1 MGKPLVFNIQK
12 FSTHDGDG
20 VRTTIFFKG
29 CPVHC
34 RWCHNP
40 ESQRFTRELVY
51 YHGKCK
57 NCGSC
62 IAHCPTGANS
72 FSAEGKLI
80 LDREKCIAC
89 GNCEDWCSYQ
99 AREIAGREYTV
110 DELVKKATQDQIF
123 YDQSGGG
130 VTLSGGEVMAQDMD
144 FIEALCKKL
153 KREGVSIY
161 IDTCGFAPYEHYR
174 RILPYVDVFLYDIK
188 LLDPEAHREWIGVD
202 NALILE
208 NLVRLSE
215 DGAKIYIRIPTIGK
229 VNATEEFMNGV
240 ISFLKE
246 HGIIPAQVALLP
258 YHSIGSGKYKNLDR
272 DYDED
277 SMTVPDKATM
287 TLFQDMFIRNGYRN
301 TIIGG

>member
-29 CPVHC
+29 CPVRC

-40 ESQRFTRELVY
+40 ESQHFQKELIY
-51 YHGKCK
+51 YHSKCK

-62 IAHCPTGANS
+62 IRHCPTGANS
-72 FSAEGKLI
+72 ISPEGKLV

-89 GNCEDWCSYQ
+89 GYCEDWCVYQ
-99 AREIAGREYTV
+99 AREIAGKEYTV
-110 DELVKKATQDQIF
+110 DELVKEAKKDQIF

-144 FIEALCKKL
+144 FVESLCKKL
-153 KREGVSIY
+153 KREGIHIN
-161 IDTCGFAPYEHYR
+161 IDTCGHVPYEHFQ
-174 RILPYVDVFLYDIK
+174 RILPYADIFLYDIK
-188 LLDPEAHREWIGVD
+188 LMDPEAHKEWIGVD
-202 NALILE
+202 NRLILE
-208 NLVRLSE
+208 NLVRLSR

-229 VNATEEFMNGV
+229 VNANEEFMNEV

-246 HGIIPAQVALLP
+246 HRIVPAQIALLP
-258 YHSIGSGKYKNLDR
+258 YHSIGSGKYVNLDR
-272 DYDED
+272 AYDEE
-277 SMTVPDKATM
+277 SMTVPDRKTM
-287 TLFQDMFIRNGYRN
+287 ALFQNMFIQNGYQN